1 MSVASMAGYL
11 AKNGGG
17 GQSTYYKTYS
27 IPSNTEITTLNT
39 QTEILGDGVIIPPV
53 GTYLVNT
60 FIAFKS
66 YNGDGD
72 AAGNIN
78 NAEILVQYGNT
89 LVNNQT
95 YYSNVPNNENIY
107 FLQTSGVFTS
117 DSTGS
122 IIITVNAITAT
133 DAESYNI
140 LTGDY
145 QIPQV
150 QIISLS
156 GYTGGGSGSTFETVT
171 IGETGT
177 QVNLSCPKNDVLD
190 VNNILTYT
198 LELVNEN
205 NTDNTVFLYCDNDD
219 NLNVTN
225 ITITGNGITF
235 PDDSVQ
241 TTAYTGGGGGNVFET
256 VTIGASGTQVQ
267 LSCDE
272 AEVLLI
278 NGENAA
284 TQSYV
289 NTNFQPI
296 GIASVRGTI
305 PIADNASGWFASEK
319 VGITNF
325 TGDNNSTYFITM
337 NIASELF
344 PLSGSCVFDS
354 NDGNGVI
361 VNCSFFYNST
371 TPYSGGFATIPFSVL
386 AMK

>member
-27 IPSNTEITTLNT
+27 IPSNTEITALQTP
-39 QTEILGDGVIIPPV
+39 TEILGDGVITPPV

-78 NAEILVQYGNT
+78 NAVMLVQYGTT

-95 YYSNVPNNENIY
+95 YYSNVPNGENIY

-117 DSTGS
+117 DGTGS
-122 IIITVNAITAT
+122 IIITVNAIDAT
-133 DAESYNI
+133 NAVSYNI

-267 LSCDE
+267 LS
-272 AEVLLI
+272 
-278 NGENAA
+278 
-284 TQSYV
+284 
-289 NTNFQPI
+289 
-296 GIASVRGTI
+296 
-305 PIADNASGWFASEK
+305 
-319 VGITNF
+319 
-325 TGDNNSTYFITM
+325 
-337 NIASELF
+337 
-344 PLSGSCVFDS
+344 
-354 NDGNGVI
+354 
-361 VNCSFFYNST
+361 
-371 TPYSGGFATIPFSVL
+371 
-386 AMK
+386 